1 MASLYAANGILLKRA
16 LRGAKFGGF
25 LTCNRLSSLTWKVR
39 YYAEVN
45 DGNKASIPLNTSPI
59 EFSSNISAHIAKKQ
73 DQKSANSALEVLSCT
88 DDVTTQR
95 TPNLPFE
102 VKPLDRKQRNKVG
115 SSNDSVLTQ
124 KAAKKLLK
132 SYLQL
137 SKPRLTVL
145 VMLSC
150 ICSYALSPSA
160 ATVPELMSLTVGTAL
175 SSAAANAIN
184 MGREPDFDR
193 RMVRTQA
200 RPVVRG
206 LLTPKQ
212 AYKFALVTGS
222 LGVSILYLGV
232 NTTVAALGATNIA
245 LYAWIY
251 TSLKRKHIINT
262 WVGAIVGALPP
273 LMGWCAANSLTD
285 PGGWCLAGFLYAW
298 QFPHFNTLSHNIRNE
313 YKDAGYVMTCWK
325 NPKLNARVAF
335 RYSLLMFP
343 LCFGLSYYNVTDW
356 YYQLDSAIANAWL
369 SYWAMKFWWQQRYN
383 YSEKIL
389 KDRLKFN
396 KGVALANVYA
406 RKTFWVSVLHLP
418 AVLILAILHKKGR
431 WDWLFESE
439 AKSSKLSV

>member
-1 MASLYAANGILLKRA
+1 MASLYAANGILLKGVFR
-16 LRGAKFGGF
+16 RSKFGGF
-25 LTCNRLSSLTWKVR
+25 IAFNGLSINKWKIR
-39 YYAEVN
+39 CYSDN
-45 DGNKASIPLNTSPI
+45 SDGCRAPEPLNTSPI
-59 EFSSNISAHIAKKQ
+59 EFSSNISAQHAKKQ
-73 DQKSANSALEVLSCT
+73 GRNIANSALEALSCT
-88 DDVTTQR
+88 DDITTQQ
-95 TPNLPFE
+95 TPNIPFE
-102 VKPLDRKQRNKVG
+102 VKPVDNKQRIKLRG
-115 SSNDSVLTQ
+115 SDTSALTQ
-124 KAAKKLLK
+124 KGAKKLLK
-132 SYLQL
+132 SYVQL

-160 ATVPELMSLTVGTAL
+160 ATVTELMSLTAGTAL

-193 RMVRTQA
+193 RMVRTQT

-206 LLTPKQ
+206 VLTPKQ
-212 AYKFALVTGS
+212 AYKFAMLTGS

-245 LYAWIY
+245 LYAWVY

-273 LMGWCAANSLTD
+273 LMGWCAANPLSD

-356 YYQLDSAIANAWL
+356 YYQLDSFIANAWL
-369 SYWAMKFWWQQRYN
+369 SFWAMKFWWQQRYN

-389 KDRLKFN
+389 KDRIKFN

-439 AKSSKLSV
+439 ADRTKLRV